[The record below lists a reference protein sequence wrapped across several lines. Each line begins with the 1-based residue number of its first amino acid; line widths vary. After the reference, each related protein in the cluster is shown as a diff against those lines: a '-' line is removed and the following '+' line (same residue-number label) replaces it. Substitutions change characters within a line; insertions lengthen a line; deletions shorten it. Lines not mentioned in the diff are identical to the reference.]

1 MSKIFSNRPTRI
13 FDLAFDSLISRGS
26 EDDEDD
32 DDDDDDE
39 RDEEEDGED
48 ESDGYSE

>member
-32 DDDDDDE
+32 DE
-39 RDEEEDGED
+39 EEGRDEEEDGEE

>member
-32 DDDDDDE
+32 E
-39 RDEEEDGED
+39 EEEQRDEEEDGED

>member
-1 MSKIFSNRPTRI
+1 MSKIFSNRPSRI

-32 DDDDDDE
+32 DDEEE

>member
-32 DDDDDDE
+32 DDDE